1 MKRCECGHGFV
12 YTPEESR
19 LLALY
24 NAGRY
29 EFKPPPVYCGSW
41 STIDWVR
48 YIDNGGGRWL
58 EGGSK

>member
-29 EFKPPPVYCGSW
+29 EFNPPPVYCGSW
-41 STIDWVR
+41 EPMDWVR
-48 YIDNGGGRWL
+48 YISNGGGRWL
-58 EGGSK
+58 DGGAK